1 VSFVHLHCHTHYSL
15 LDGANEVK
23 RLVERA
29 AELNMPALAITDHG
43 NMFGVLEFYKACKS
57 AGIKPIIGM
66 EAYIAPGSRTDRK
79 SGGRGGSQAAYH
91 LVLLAKN
98 KTGYQNLMKLS
109 SIAYLEGFYYKP
121 RIDREVLQ
129 KYKEGLIVLSACM
142 KGEVFTHLAQD
153 DWKGAQ
159 KVVEDYLEMFG
170 DDYYLEI
177 QNHHIP
183 EEAGYE
189 KVYKLAK
196 EMGVPVLA
204 TNDVHY
210 LLKEHHESH
219 DILLCL
225 QSGKSLDDPN
235 RLRYNTQELYLK
247 SVDEM
252 YDLFR
257 DRSEVLEQTLGV
269 AEKIDLE
276 IEMGRPLLPRYEL
289 PPEFKSM
296 SLDDYLEKV
305 AFEGAERLYGEV
317 TPEIK
322 ERLEYELSVIRKT
335 GYAGYF
341 LIVKDFIDYARQQ
354 NIPVGLGRGS
364 AAGSMVA
371 YVLGITRVDPLRYGL
386 LFERFLN
393 PERVSMPDIDI
404 DFCFERRDEVIDYVR
419 RKYGENNVAQ
429 IITFGTMA
437 SRGVI
442 RDVARVL
449 GFEYAE
455 ADRIA
460 KLIPVH
466 QGKPMPLKKAF
477 EEIPELKEILESG
490 DPRYQKLIKHSLV
503 LEGLVRHASVHAA
516 GIIIAPDEITK
527 FVPLYMTEDQ
537 NKEKVIT
544 TQFTMTGCEDIGL
557 LKMDFLGLRTLTV
570 IHNCVQLVKQ
580 RHGVEIDVDNL
591 PLDDPETYEIFCE
604 GNTVGIFQFESPGMR
619 EYLRKLQPNRIED
632 LIAMNALYRPGPM
645 ENIDTYI
652 ARKYGREKIEYLH
665 PKLEP
670 ILKET
675 YGIIVYQ
682 EQVMRIASEL
692 AGFTLG
698 KADLLRRAMGKKKKE
713 VMMEMQKEFVDGC
726 LKNGI
731 DEQTAQQIYDLI
743 FKFAS
748 YGFNKS
754 HSAAYALLAYQTAYL
769 KRHYPAEFMAA
780 TLTSEINN
788 PSRIVVLID
797 ECKHMGIEVLP
808 PDVNYSDAQ
817 FTVTEDGK
825 ISFGLEAI
833 KNVGRAA
840 IRSIIRARQ
849 EHGPFTN
856 IFQFMQ
862 HLDLRS
868 VNRKILEAL
877 IQAGALD
884 SLEGT
889 RAQKFAA
896 IEAAIN
902 FAQKFQERE
911 KDKSQ
916 ISLFDLIAEEN
927 GQQKGANDTGLQYP
941 PLPEV
946 PEWSVQE
953 RLAREK
959 ELLGFYISGH
969 PLDRFQKEIEM
980 FSNLDWDDPDTYEE
994 NREVRTAAMI
1004 AAIKTHMD
1012 RKGKF
1017 MAFVTFEDK
1026 YNSFEGVVFSSVY
1039 EKYGPFLSKGALVF
1053 VRGRVSDRSENT
1065 FKMLCDE
1072 IIPLEETRNRLARG
1086 LKLKVDTH
1094 QLSPKQ
1100 IDQLHK
1106 LVKQYPGSIPL
1117 LFEVYTNG
1125 NGSGFLLRSRKFQVV
1140 LTDDLLNQLREL
1152 LGKNNIEILN

>member
-1 VSFVHLHCHTHYSL
+1 MSFVHLHCHTHYSL
-15 LDGANEVK
+15 LDGANEVH

-29 AELNMPALAITDHG
+29 VELKMPALAITDHG
-43 NMFGVLEFYKACKS
+43 NMFGVLEFYKACKQ
-57 AGIKPIIGM
+57 AGIKPLIGM
-66 EAYIAPGSRTDRK
+66 EAYMAPGSRKEKK

-98 KTGYQNLMKLS
+98 TTGYQNLMKLS

-129 KYKEGLIVLSACM
+129 QYKEGLIVLSACM
-142 KGEVFTHLAQD
+142 KGEVFTLLANE
-153 DWKGAQ
+153 DWKGARR
-159 KVVEDYLEMFG
+159 VVDEYREMFG
-170 DDYYLEI
+170 EDYYLEI
-177 QNHHIP
+177 QNHRIP

-189 KVYKLAK
+189 KVYRLARD
-196 EMGVPVLA
+196 MGVPVVA

-210 LLKEHHESH
+210 LLREHYESH

-225 QSGKSLDDPN
+225 QSGKSLNDPN
-235 RLRYNTQELYLK
+235 RLRYNTPELYLK
-247 SVDEM
+247 SADEM
-252 YDLFR
+252 YEVFR
-257 DRSEVLEQTLGV
+257 DRADVLERTLEV
-269 AEKIDLE
+269 AEKVDLE
-276 IEMGRPLLPRYEL
+276 IELGKPLLPRYAL
-289 PPEFKSM
+289 PPEFQSL
-296 SLDDYLEKV
+296 SLDDYLERI
-305 AFEGAERLYGEV
+305 AFEGAGKMYPEL
-317 TPEIK
+317 TPQIK
-322 ERLEYELSVIRKT
+322 ERLSYELSVIRKT
-335 GYAGYF
+335 GFAGYF
-341 LIVKDFIDYARQQ
+341 LIVKDFIDYARRK

-419 RKYGENNVAQ
+419 HKYGENNVAQ

-449 GFEYAE
+449 DFEYAE

-466 QGKPMPLKKAF
+466 QGKPMPLARAF
-477 EEIPELKEILESG
+477 EEIPELKELRESG
-490 DPRYQKLIKHSLV
+490 DPRYQKLIEHSLV

-516 GIIIAPDEITK
+516 GIIIAPDEITR

-570 IHNCVQLVKQ
+570 IHHCVELVKQ
-580 RHGVEIDVDNL
+580 RHGIEIDVDHL
-591 PLDDPETYEIFCE
+591 PLDDPETYEVFCE

-619 EYLRKLQPNRIED
+619 EYLRKLRPNRIED

-645 ENIDTYI
+645 ENIDSFI
-652 ARKYGREKIEYLH
+652 ARKSGREKIEYLH

-670 ILKET
+670 ILRET

-682 EQVMRIASEL
+682 EQVMQIASQL
-692 AGFTLG
+692 AGFTLA

-713 VMMEMQKEFVDGC
+713 VMMEMQMEFVEGC
-726 LKNGI
+726 KKNGI
-731 DEQTAQQIYDLI
+731 TETTAQQIYDLI

-780 TLTSEINN
+780 TLSSEINN

-797 ECKHMGIEVLP
+797 ECKRMGIEVLP

-817 FTVTEDGK
+817 FTVTREGK

-840 IRSIIRARQ
+840 IRNIIQTRE
-849 EHGPFTN
+849 EHGPFVN
-856 IFQFMQ
+856 MFQFLQ

-884 SLEGT
+884 SLEGS

-896 IEAAIN
+896 IETAIQ
-902 FAQKFQERE
+902 FAQKFQDRR
-911 KDKSQ
+911 KDTSQ
-916 ISLFDLIAEEN
+916 MSLFDLLTREAD
-927 GQQKGANDTGLQYP
+927 AASAPTDTALQYP

-969 PLDRFQKEIEM
+969 PLDRYQKELEL
-980 FSNLDWDDPDTYEE
+980 FSNLDWEDPGTFEE
-994 NREVRTAAMI
+994 NKEIRTGALI

-1026 YNSFEGVVFSSVY
+1026 YHTFEGVVFSSVY

-1053 VRGRVSDRSENT
+1053 VRGRVSDRSETT
-1065 FKMLCDE
+1065 FKILCDE

-1094 QLSPKQ
+1094 QLSPEQ
-1100 IDQLHK
+1100 VDQLYK
-1106 LVKQYPGSIPL
+1106 VIKQHPGSIPI

-1125 NGSGFLLRSRKFQVV
+1125 NGSGLLLRSRKFQVV
-1140 LTDDLLNQLREL
+1140 LTDQLLAQLGAL
-1152 LGKNNIEILN
+1152 LGNDNIEVLN